1 MCAVNMRYVELPSLS
16 EVRLEKEVS
25 RMRSIGINLTIT
37 VIITVVLSFDEI
49 KTGIEIGYL
58 IHRDILL
65 DRCCNDFS

>member
-1 MCAVNMRYVELPSLS
+1 
-16 EVRLEKEVS
+16 
-25 RMRSIGINLTIT
+25 MRSIGINLTIT